1 MATGRPDSKSKR
13 GPKSARQPLR
23 LIQVRPACPDD
34 APEILEVLC
43 ESIIRLC
50 ADDHQDD
57 AHTLAV
63 WLENKTIE
71 KITTWIESPSTHSV
85 VAVAN
90 DVLCG
95 VGLIDSG
102 GDLRLCY
109 VLPGWDRQ
117 GVGRALLQDMEAQAH
132 RWGLAEIR
140 LTSSSRARA
149 FYERHGYVAS
159 GPPGNPFG
167 VLREYPYSKALA
179 PPDAPAG
186 DPTAPRPRR
195 RPHQDG

>member
-1 MATGRPDSKSKR
+1 MATGRPDSQSKR
-13 GPKSARQPLR
+13 GPKSARQLVGA
-23 LIQVRPACPDD
+23 IHVRPASADD

-71 KITTWIESPSTHSV
+71 KITAWIESPSTHSV

-95 VGLIDSG
+95 VGLLESG

-109 VLPGWDRQ
+109 VLPGWERG
-117 GVGRALLQDMEAQAH
+117 GVGRALLQEMEAQAH
-132 RWGLAEIR
+132 RWGLGEIR
-140 LTSSSRARA
+140 LTSSARART
-149 FYERHGYVAS
+149 FYERHGYLAS
-159 GPPGNPFG
+159 GPPANPFG
-167 VLREYPYSKALA
+167 VLREYPYCKTLA
-179 PPDAPAG
+179 PPGAPAG
-186 DPTAPRPRR
+186 GPTAARLA
-195 RPHQDG
+195 